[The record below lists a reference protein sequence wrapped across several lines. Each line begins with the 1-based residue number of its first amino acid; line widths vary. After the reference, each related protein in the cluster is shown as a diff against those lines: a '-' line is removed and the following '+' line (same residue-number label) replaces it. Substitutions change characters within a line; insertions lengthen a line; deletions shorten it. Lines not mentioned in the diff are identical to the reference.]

1 MLETG
6 VDIMNLSYETKNS
19 DIIVEC
25 KKPTHFP
32 PHIHEAIEMVY
43 VTKGSLDLGVGQ
55 ELYHME
61 KGDFAIVF
69 PNIVHHYQVF
79 SEEMNRAVYVYSPL
93 NMTGKFSDTLMHYS
107 PKNPVIQGREVH
119 PDVVNAIKSL
129 VEDDEIDSMI
139 EHAYLQI
146 MLARSLPML
155 ELEER
160 IPQKCDDI
168 IYQTICYIAG
178 HFKENL
184 YLEKMAKD
192 IGVNKF
198 SISKV
203 FSEIFH
209 SNFNQYL
216 NEQRIH
222 YVCSMLEYS
231 DYPITQ
237 IAYEAGF
244 QSQRTFNRAF
254 KEMFQMTP
262 RQYRNQYKERNLI
275 RSN

>member
-1 MLETG
+1 MNRMVSTYDEN
-6 VDIMNLSYETKNS
+6 VDKLHVVHKISHHL
-19 DIIVEC
+19 
-25 KKPTHFP
+25 P
-32 PHIHEAIEMVY
+32 PHMHDTPEFIY
-43 VTKGSLDLGVGQ
+43 VTNGTLELGVEQ
-55 ELYHME
+55 KFFHME

-79 SEEMNRAVYVYSPL
+79 SKEINSAVYVYSPL
-93 NMTGKFSDTLMHYS
+93 NMVGKFADTLMEYS
-107 PKNPVIQGREVH
+107 PKNPVIQGRKVR

-139 EHAYLQI
+139 EQAYLQI
-146 MLARSLPML
+146 MLGRSLPVF
-155 ELEER
+155 ELEKR
-160 IPQKCDDI
+160 VPRRCDDI

-178 HFKENL
+178 NFKENL

-198 SISKV
+198 AISKV

-222 YVCSMLEYS
+222 YVCSMLEHS

-244 QSQRTFNRAF
+244 QSQRTFNRVF

-262 RQYRNQYKERNLI
+262 RQYRNRYKGRNLI

>member
-1 MLETG
+1 
-6 VDIMNLSYETKNS
+6 MNRMVSTYDENIDRLYAVHKIS
-19 DIIVEC
+19 
-25 KKPTHFP
+25 HHLP
-32 PHIHEAIEMVY
+32 PHLHDTPEFIY
-43 VTKGSLDLGVGQ
+43 VTNGTLELGIEQ
-55 ELYHME
+55 KFFHME

-79 SEEMNRAVYVYSPL
+79 SKEMNSAVYVYSPL
-93 NMTGKFSDTLMHYS
+93 NMTGKFADALMQYS
-107 PKNPVIQGREVH
+107 PKNPVIQGCKVH
-119 PDVVNAIKSL
+119 LDVVNAIKSL
-129 VEDDEIDSMI
+129 VEDDKIDSMI

-155 ELEER
+155 ELEKR
-160 IPQKCDDI
+160 TQKKCNDI

-198 SISKV
+198 AISKV

-254 KEMFQMTP
+254 KEMYHMTP
-262 RQYRNQYKERNLI
+262 RQYRNLYKEKKLI
-275 RSN
+275 RSY

>member
-1 MLETG
+1 
-6 VDIMNLSYETKNS
+6 MNSMVSTYDENIDRLYVVHKIS
-19 DIIVEC
+19 
-25 KKPTHFP
+25 HHLP
-32 PHIHEAIEMVY
+32 PHLHDTPEFIY
-43 VTKGSLDLGVGQ
+43 VTNGTLELGIEQ
-55 ELYHME
+55 KFFHME

-79 SEEMNRAVYVYSPL
+79 SEEMNSAVYVYSPL